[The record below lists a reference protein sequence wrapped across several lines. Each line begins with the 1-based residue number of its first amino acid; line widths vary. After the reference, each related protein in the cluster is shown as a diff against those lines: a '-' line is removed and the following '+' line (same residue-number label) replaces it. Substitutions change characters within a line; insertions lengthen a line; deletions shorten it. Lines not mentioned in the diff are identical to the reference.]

1 MSINMCMLT
10 PFLQYVSEGRVVRR
24 QSDLQRYTFQEITER
39 IYLSFLTLTL
49 LRNFAQTQGFV
60 KQYATDTLAYGSF
73 DRVRSTSNDLHN
85 MMAVVAGD
93 PEITK
98 KLANK
103 NAAMALRQRQ
113 TVPVLAIRRYL
124 RDFRNSYSF
133 LTSLETALG
142 IANADYKNLRR
153 AISDY
158 AQLDTRRKKAT
169 TTRLLQALK
178 AKLSGTDLQR
188 KAQEFADKQKL
199 ELDNVIDAERS
210 VDAPLGDMTPDEMTG
225 YRVLVCSSNV
235 RRAKIAA
242 DMMAEAY
249 ARSFDLPVVI
259 LRPFNTF
266 GPRQSERAVIQG
278 DVGVIGQQ
286 ATLYRADGVG
296 RSGGNAPGPA
306 GFHHALPEFIT
317 PAAVPQVQ
325 LETQFAG
332 K

>member
-1 MSINMCMLT
+1 MCMLT

-49 LRNFAQTQGFV
+49 LRNFSQTQGFV

-142 IANADYKNLRR
+142 ISNADYKNLRR

-199 ELDNVIDAERS
+199 ELDNVIDAERT
-210 VDAPLGDMTPDEMTG
+210 VPGAEMTPDEMTG
-225 YRVLVCSSNV
+225 YRVLVGASNV

-242 DMMAEAY
+242 DMVKQGKSVPAPVMQAY
-249 ARSFDLPVVI
+249 VPVIKMVDDIVKGGYTFVKLLQTIHDRAR
-259 LRPFNTF
+259 N
-266 GPRQSERAVIQG
+266 
-278 DVGVIGQQ
+278 
-286 ATLYRADGVG
+286 
-296 RSGGNAPGPA
+296 
-306 GFHHALPEFIT
+306 
-317 PAAVPQVQ
+317 
-325 LETQFAG
+325 
-332 K
+332 KK

>member
-1 MSINMCMLT
+1 MCMLT

-49 LRNFAQTQGFV
+49 LKNFAQTQGFV
-60 KQYATDTLAYGSF
+60 KQYATNTLAYGSF

-93 PEITK
+93 TEITK

-142 IANADYKNLRR
+142 ITNADYKNLRR

-158 AQLDTRRKKAT
+158 NKLDTRRKKAT

-199 ELDNVIDAERS
+199 ELDNVIDAERT
-210 VDAPLGDMTPDEMTG
+210 VPGADMTPDELTG
-225 YRVLVCSSNV
+225 YRVLVGASNV

-242 DMMAEAY
+242 DMVKQGKSVPAPVMQAY
-249 ARSFDLPVVI
+249 VPVIKMVDDIVKGGYTFVKLLQTIHDRAR
-259 LRPFNTF
+259 N
-266 GPRQSERAVIQG
+266 
-278 DVGVIGQQ
+278 
-286 ATLYRADGVG
+286 
-296 RSGGNAPGPA
+296 
-306 GFHHALPEFIT
+306 
-317 PAAVPQVQ
+317 
-325 LETQFAG
+325 
-332 K
+332 KK

>member
-1 MSINMCMLT
+1 MCMLT

-39 IYLSFLTLTL
+39 IYLSFLTLIL

-142 IANADYKNLRR
+142 ITNADYKNLRR

-199 ELDNVIDAERS
+199 ELDNVVDAERT
-210 VDAPLGDMTPDEMTG
+210 VPGAEMTPDEMTG
-225 YRVLVCSSNV
+225 YRVLVGASNV

-242 DMMAEAY
+242 DM
-249 ARSFDLPVVI
+249 VK
-259 LRPFNTF
+259 
-266 GPRQSERAVIQG
+266 QG
-278 DVGVIGQQ
+278 K
-286 ATLYRADGVG
+286 
-296 RSGGNAPGPA
+296 
-306 GFHHALPEFIT
+306 
-317 PAAVPQVQ
+317 AVPAPVMQAYVPVIKMVDDIVKGGYTFVKLLQ
-325 LETQFAG
+325 TIHDRARN
-332 K
+332 KK

>member
-1 MSINMCMLT
+1 MLT

-49 LRNFAQTQGFV
+49 LKNFAQTQGFV
-60 KQYATDTLAYGSF
+60 KQYATNTLAYGSF

-142 IANADYKNLRR
+142 ITNADYKNLRR

-158 AQLDTRRKKAT
+158 NKLDTRRKKAT

-199 ELDNVIDAERS
+199 ELDNVIDAERT
-210 VDAPLGDMTPDEMTG
+210 VPGADMTPDELTG
-225 YRVLVCSSNV
+225 YRVLVGASNV

-242 DMMAEAY
+242 DMVKQGKSVPAPVMQAY
-249 ARSFDLPVVI
+249 VPVIKMVDDIVKGGYTFVKLLQTIHDRAR
-259 LRPFNTF
+259 N
-266 GPRQSERAVIQG
+266 
-278 DVGVIGQQ
+278 
-286 ATLYRADGVG
+286 
-296 RSGGNAPGPA
+296 
-306 GFHHALPEFIT
+306 
-317 PAAVPQVQ
+317 
-325 LETQFAG
+325 
-332 K
+332 KK

>member
-1 MSINMCMLT
+1 MKT

-39 IYLSFLTLTL
+39 IYLAFLTLTL
-49 LRNFAQTQGFV
+49 LRNFKQTEGFV
-60 KQYATDTLAYGSF
+60 KTYAGNTLAYGTF

-85 MMAVVAGD
+85 MLAVVAGD

-124 RDFRNSYSF
+124 RDFRNSYQF
-133 LTSLETALG
+133 LTNLESSLG
-142 IANADYKNLRR
+142 IGNIDYKNLRR

-158 AQLDTRRKKAT
+158 PNLDGKRKQVT

-199 ELDNVIDAERS
+199 ELDNVIDAERT
-210 VDAPLGDMTPDEMTG
+210 VPGADLTPDEMTG
-225 YRVLVCSSNV
+225 YRVLVGASNV
-235 RRAKIAA
+235 RRAKVAA
-242 DMMAEAY
+242 DMIKQGKAVPAPVMQAY
-249 ARSFDLPVVI
+249 APVIKMIDDIVKGGY
-259 LRPFNTF
+259 TF
-266 GPRQSERAVIQG
+266 VRLLQTIHERAK
-278 DVGVIGQQ
+278 
-286 ATLYRADGVG
+286 
-296 RSGGNAPGPA
+296 N
-306 GFHHALPEFIT
+306 
-317 PAAVPQVQ
+317 
-325 LETQFAG
+325 
-332 K
+332 KK

>member
-49 LRNFAQTQGFV
+49 LRNFSQTQGFV

-142 IANADYKNLRR
+142 ISNADYKNLRR

-199 ELDNVIDAERS
+199 ELDNVIDAERT
-210 VDAPLGDMTPDEMTG
+210 VPGAEMTPDEMTG
-225 YRVLVCSSNV
+225 YRVLVGASNV

-242 DMMAEAY
+242 DM
-249 ARSFDLPVVI
+249 VK
-259 LRPFNTF
+259 
-266 GPRQSERAVIQG
+266 QG
-278 DVGVIGQQ
+278 K
-286 ATLYRADGVG
+286 
-296 RSGGNAPGPA
+296 
-306 GFHHALPEFIT
+306 
-317 PAAVPQVQ
+317 AVPAPVMQAYVPVIKMVDDIVKGGYTFVKLLQ
-325 LETQFAG
+325 TIHDRARN
-332 K
+332 KK